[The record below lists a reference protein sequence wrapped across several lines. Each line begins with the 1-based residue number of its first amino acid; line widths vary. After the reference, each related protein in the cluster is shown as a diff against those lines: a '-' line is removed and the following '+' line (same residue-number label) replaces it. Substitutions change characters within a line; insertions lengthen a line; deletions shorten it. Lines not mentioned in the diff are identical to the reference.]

1 MNTMKEDTTQAQRMW
16 TLRVQID
23 VWSTGIDESIRV
35 RNRDLLIDAYLRLPS
50 RRVWLFVK
58 YARFTIPFCHEDKDD
73 MDKTHVLGPED
84 TVARGEISYILLFK
98 LGRLLTCNTQLAELS
113 TQAVY
118 QN

>member
-16 TLRVQID
+16 MLRVKID
-23 VWSTGIDESIRV
+23 VWSKGIDESIRV
-35 RNRDLLIDAYLRLPS
+35 RNRKLLIDAYLRLPS

-58 YARFTIPFCHEDKDD
+58 YARFTMLFFDEYKDD

-84 TVARGEISYILLFK
+84 TVARGKIFYTSIFK

-113 TQAVY
+113 TLAVY